1 MRLEKFT
8 KYIKFSLYVPYS
20 ELLESD
26 DARNNFIDLVKA
38 NIINSDEYQN
48 HVKLIGDKY
57 KIQSSPRFY
66 FSPLS
71 IDEIVEILLEKRM
84 YEIRTEH
91 LVGFVSINEII
102 TDFLQ
107 LLTNEK
113 LKTYVVSSKEKCDII
128 FHNVKGEYLKSI
140 SDRIYGSYQFIFDYK
155 QYIPLS
161 MLEKINKLEEELN
174 NGKSDT

>member
-1 MRLEKFT
+1 MRLENFT

-20 ELLESD
+20 ELLESG
-26 DARNNFIDLVKA
+26 DARNNFIYLVRT
-38 NIINSDEYQN
+38 NIINSGEYQN
-48 HVKLIGDKY
+48 HIKLIGDKY
-57 KIQSSPRFY
+57 KVQFPKFY

-71 IDEIVEILLEKRM
+71 IDEIIEILLEKRM

-91 LVGFVSINEII
+91 LVGFVSINEVI

-128 FHNVKGEYLKSI
+128 FHNVKGEYLRSI
-140 SDRIYGSYQFIFDYK
+140 SDRIYGSNQFIFDYK

-161 MLEKINKLEEELN
+161 ILEKINKLEEELN